1 MYKIVFIDM
10 DGTLLKDN
18 KSISNENKRVIEAAT
33 EKGIKIVVCTGR
45 PIDGIKHYLSD
56 LNLITNDQYSVTCTG
71 ADVQNNTEGK
81 IIFQSP
87 FNSKD
92 LEYLYNMAENLD
104 LDLCFYNNGTY
115 SVYRNNL
122 YGKLESIANNTKYE
136 ITEFKNLIKRN
147 NILKVNLINENSD
160 VLEHYVHHFGFDMSP
175 YSNFKFRDT
184 YNKNLLL
191 GDSLPQYFYENFSV
205 LKTCTYTFEVLSK
218 NTNKGTGVKELC
230 QYLDIPTNEVICIG
244 DSPNDLDMLKCAG
257 LPVAMGNASDEI
269 KHAAKYIT
277 LTNEENGVANVLEKF
292 VL

>member
-10 DGTLLKDN
+10 DGTLLKDD
-18 KSISNENKRVIEAAT
+18 KSISNENKRAIKAAT
-33 EKGIKIVVCTGR
+33 QKGVKIVLCTGR
-45 PIDGIKHYLSD
+45 PIDGIKHHLSD
-56 LNLITNDQYSVTCTG
+56 LNLIANDQYSVTCTG
-71 ADVQNNTEGK
+71 AHVQNNTGDK
-81 IIFQSP
+81 VVFQS
-87 FNSKD
+87 FFSDKD
-92 LEYLYNMAENLD
+92 LEYLYNMAESLN
-104 LDLCFYNNGTY
+104 LDLCFYTDGKY

-122 YGKLESIANNTKYE
+122 YGKLESVANNTKYE
-136 ITEFKNLIKRN
+136 ITEFKNLVKRN

-175 YSNFKFRDT
+175 YNNFKFRNT
-184 YNKNLLL
+184 YDKNLLL

-218 NTNKGTGVKELC
+218 NTNKGTGVKKLC
-230 QYLDIPTNEVICIG
+230 QYLDIPNNEVICIG

-257 LPVAMGNASDEI
+257 LSVAMGNGWDEI
-269 KHAAKYIT
+269 KNAADYVT